1 MKKKTGLILAGVGFI
16 VIAGLIVWQFVK
28 KDVIKNVIE
37 NAVSKDSE
45 NDYYIK
51 YDSSYIDEVGGNASF
66 FNIVLQSDS
75 LQKKLLEKDT
85 SLAPTIYNVQVKELS
100 ITGANIPSFLQK
112 NAIEATKIKIIR
124 PVITVISTGNEDHK
138 MNKDDTVALYKK
150 LTGKFEKIHAGE
162 IEIVD
167 AVIAFAKGNKSP
179 HTTIQDAN
187 LVLKN
192 FKVDKEH
199 NYNDIISYFVKD
211 LVVTAKSVTNVNES
225 KHETFVAEGI
235 KYSAPGRVLSI
246 NKILQKNSLTNNS
259 VNDIQDVKITGINTK
274 QFVYANK
281 IEADSLTVKSG
292 SVTIHQKQK
301 AGSAKTTLELDNDY
315 FSKAQVKNIVLG
327 PTDIK
332 IIKAKR
338 GQSPILLKKVEFSA
352 SGLPTVKD
360 GSSLQKILAGS
371 NWKLLTQ
378 GLNLQSADGM
388 YNFVFGPVQA
398 NSGDKTLYIKTFN
411 LNPTVTWAQYVKRI
425 KVQHDYYELNAKDLK
440 LSQLNLAKLV
450 NDQEIDAG
458 EMSLVLN
465 LKTFNDRLLDYDK
478 SSKVG
483 KYPQQQLIDLD
494 IPLNIRKL
502 VVNNSSVIYRERG
515 RISAQTGDVSFTGI
529 NATITNVTN
538 IPTLIKQDNKMIMNA
553 SAKFMGASNLKTTW
567 ELPLS
572 KANATFKVEGSLTGF
587 NAKVL
592 NKISEPLGMAS
603 FSRGQIN
610 GLTFSMTG
618 DDYHSDGEATLK
630 YEDLKIKLL
639 KGDGDSTDALK
650 DKDLISFAANI
661 FVKNSNPKN
670 GNLRTGKINFDR
682 DITKSFFNLLWKSI
696 FQASKK
702 IARGK
707 DDGN

>member
-1 MKKKTGLILAGVGFI
+1 MKKKTGIVVGSIAAILMLAI
-16 VIAGLIVWQFVK
+16 VVWQFVK
-28 KDVIKNVIE
+28 KDVVKNAIE
-37 NAVSKDSE
+37 NAVAKESG

-51 YDSSYIDEVGGNASF
+51 YDSSYIDEVGGNAAF

-75 LQKKLLEKDT
+75 AQKKLLENDT
-85 SLAPTIYNVQVKELS
+85 SLAPAIYNVQVKALT

-112 NAIEATKIKIIR
+112 NAIEATKIKIVR
-124 PVITVISTGNEDHK
+124 PVITIISTRKKEHK
-138 MNKDDTVALYKK
+138 MNHDDTLALYKK

-167 AVIAFAKGNKSP
+167 AVIAFANGNNSP

-187 LVLKN
+187 LVLKD
-192 FKVDKEH
+192 FKVDKDH
-199 NYNDIISYFVKD
+199 NYNDIISYFIKD

-225 KHETFVAEGI
+225 KQETFVAEGI
-235 KYSAPGRVLSI
+235 KYSAPGRNISI
-246 NKILQKNSLTNNS
+246 NKILQKNTLTNTPIIDIKE
-259 VNDIQDVKITGINTK
+259 VNIAGINTR

-292 SVTIHQKQK
+292 RVTIYQKQNS
-301 AGSAKTTLELDNDY
+301 GSAKTSLEMDNDY
-315 FSKAQVKNIVLG
+315 FNKAQVKNIVLG

-338 GQSPILLKKVEFSA
+338 GQAPILLQKVEFSA

-360 GSSLQKILAGS
+360 GSSLQNILAGS

-378 GLNLQSADGM
+378 GLNLQSSDGM

-398 NSGDKTLYIKTFN
+398 NSGDKTMLIKTFN
-411 LNPTVTWAQYVKRI
+411 LKPTITWAQYVKRI
-425 KVQHDYYELNAKDLK
+425 KVQHDYYEFNAKDIK
-440 LSQLNLAKLV
+440 LTQLNLAKLV
-450 NDQEIDAG
+450 NDQEVDAV
-458 EMSLVLN
+458 EMSIVLN
-465 LKTFNDRLLDYDK
+465 LKSFNDRLVDYDK

-494 IPLNIRKL
+494 IPVNIRKV
-502 VVNNSSVIYRERG
+502 VVNNSSVLYRERG
-515 RISAQTGDVSFTGI
+515 RISAKTGDVSFSGI
-529 NATITNVTN
+529 NAIITNVTN
-538 IPTLIKQDNKMIMNA
+538 IPALIKQDNKMIWNA
-553 SAKFMGASNLKTTW
+553 SAKFMGASNLKTIW

-572 KANATFKVEGSLTGF
+572 KANATFKVSGSLTGF
-587 NAKVL
+587 NASVL

-610 GLTFSMTG
+610 GLTFSLTG

-630 YEDLKIKLL
+630 YDDLKIKLL
-639 KGDGDSTDALK
+639 KGNGDSTNALK
-650 DKDLISFAANI
+650 DKDLVSFAANI
-661 FVKNSNPKN
+661 LVKNSNPKH

-702 IARGK
+702 ITMGK
-707 DDGN
+707 DDG